1 MKENKKL
8 ALIASL
14 FSLVGLPII
23 FLVISLYTGNWLFLI
38 FSLPP
43 ALASG
48 LTGLI
53 MTIQKIKKDKPL
65 N

>member
-1 MKENKKL
+1 MNENIKL

-14 FSLVGLPII
+14 FSLVGLPVI
-23 FLVISLYTGNWLFLI
+23 FLAVSLYTGNWLFFL
-38 FSLPP
+38 FSIAP

-53 MTIQKIKKDKPL
+53 ITRQKIKIDKRTV
-65 N
+65 